1 MTCIL
6 WITNCISFRES
17 VLDCLCLILFSLHP
31 LLIINYLLVIHFF
44 CQQSRFIWNLLC
56 FVLYPLFS
64 SDSINDCCIIFISI
78 FYRIH
83 LLSSLI
89 SFLSYFLF
97 FNPLSFIP
105 LTCNP
110 IPFCELFVSY
120 SHGIRLPLHSSFAR
134 ESAAGRYQMQ
144 FLVLGSSCRRRFHVT
159 ESSPKEAIRE
169 LG

>member
-1 MTCIL
+1 M
-6 WITNCISFRES
+6 NMM
-17 VLDCLCLILFSLHP
+17 
-31 LLIINYLLVIHFF
+31 
-44 CQQSRFIWNLLC
+44 QQSLIDWRLMPDATRQPISHKISTGNWKRKS
-56 FVLYPLFS
+56 FVTAGKTWPV
-64 SDSINDCCIIFISI
+64 NPCQPSI